1 MQIKVRPFSSEEVER
16 FCDFSET
23 YYDQME
29 TNDVSFVTW
38 KMKCNT
44 SQPAEHLTI
53 EEDGKM
59 LGRAALF
66 TRTYVTE
73 IGSFTATQV
82 TDLLVKPNVA
92 NPAIMITL
100 VKNYTKLEP
109 DFSFNTSNEKSDLIY
124 RKLFKFEKVIEMV
137 NLAVPLRTSR
147 FLKDRLGP
155 LSAPVAW
162 VADAVLS
169 SLWLAV
175 EWILEALSGLE
186 SATRDSP
193 CANQQ
198 FFDDFR
204 EACPR
209 QILRSSEFMRERYEQ
224 SIFDYRFI
232 HITNAGKMIAQAP
245 IRVAEFSGIRALVVL
260 DVLSSEKLGSNIRRS
275 LMKELLKQ
283 ARETKSDLI
292 YWLQNDNCEYLKP
305 LYRFPLVKVPS
316 SLLPHPTPIYFKS
329 LNSNLNG
336 TDFHDSY
343 ISLGDLDYF

>member
-82 TDLLVKPNVA
+82 DLLVKPNVA

-124 RKLFKFEKVIEMV
+124 EKLFKFEKVIEMV
-137 NLAVPLRTSR
+137 NLLCRFAPQGSLRIASTLIR
-147 FLKDRLGP
+147 PCG
-155 LSAPVAW
+155 W

-169 SLWLAV
+169 SLCL
-175 EWILEALSGLE
+175 LSNGFW
-186 SATRDSP
+186 RP
-193 CANQQ
+193 CP
-198 FFDDFR
+198 D
-204 EACPR
+204 
-209 QILRSSEFMRERYEQ
+209 
-224 SIFDYRFI
+224 
-232 HITNAGKMIAQAP
+232 
-245 IRVAEFSGIRALVVL
+245 
-260 DVLSSEKLGSNIRRS
+260 
-275 LMKELLKQ
+275 
-283 ARETKSDLI
+283 
-292 YWLQNDNCEYLKP
+292 
-305 LYRFPLVKVPS
+305 
-316 SLLPHPTPIYFKS
+316 
-329 LNSNLNG
+329 
-336 TDFHDSY
+336 
-343 ISLGDLDYF
+343 